1 MKGLENGGRLC
12 RGVTARTASG
22 AYSRGRPHKVVALL
36 SLLEHHLLSE
46 GNPPQPQHR
55 FVTGGS
61 VPGGAEA
68 QTDSASTSN

>member
-1 MKGLENGGRLC
+1 
-12 RGVTARTASG
+12 
-22 AYSRGRPHKVVALL
+22 VVALL